1 MKDQKY
7 PHLINPNKAAKHQ
20 HIQRKL
26 QNGFILLPVVMAITL
41 VAAIAFLMSREGAM
55 AVNALGGEMQ
65 STQASMAAK
74 AGMNHM
80 LWQATN
86 ANCSGYTNLATTNL
100 GNSSYSATITP
111 TSNSPVSFKA
121 TGTDAGGAT
130 HTINRDRVTIYQP
143 YKTVTLQLGT
153 DPGKD
158 ALLSSLQANIN
169 FGGGGDNV
177 TKSWFFFILAYAN
190 QLLQFDLPSAI
201 PTTAHIVSAQLQMYQ
216 ANGSGS
222 GTISAH
228 KLTRSWTEGTKNGS
242 GTADGATWKT
252 YDGTNAWTTNGGDY
266 EATPVSTSEV
276 TAGSDVLVSWEIAPL
291 VQAWLADSNSNYG
304 VLLKAND
311 LLSHTFGSKEDST
324 ISKRPKLLI
333 TWTCECGQACDA
345 SCDAEYSS
353 VVKKSEFST
362 LSYSSSNIK
371 GLTFLPAGNKF
382 NGITADTGGAWV
394 SVDSGLDKIIMT
406 DSSGTFK
413 TQVASPGVTPTGI
426 AYIPSG
432 SHAGQFA
439 VTDFAYNGITWVN
452 STGAVVSTTVLS
464 GVTNPVGVTFLEK
477 TMTGS
482 YDGTIAVID
491 NAKKISIFD
500 QSGVSR
506 KSFSISGFIN
516 QPEDLAHIPGKDR
529 LLALDRAAQKA
540 FIVDF
545 NGKHIASYL
554 LSSYGLASAYGIA
567 INPKTCH
574 HVFGDIGSDLVALLS
589 KDSAKPANSMTQIL
603 DTVADTDIY
612 EGTTGINYGTSID
625 IVAGRDNAGKQDKIL
640 IKFDLSGLPAGATL
654 TSATLRLNLVGTSG
668 TGTFN
673 IGLYKI
679 IKTWIETTAT
689 WSNFS
694 SGGNYDSTQQ
704 AVTSVALG
712 STGFKEWAV
721 PVVMVNGWIA
731 APSTNYG
738 LALVFESST
747 KGPDYQFASKE
758 NTTVAN
764 RPQLVINYTMP

>member
-1 MKDQKY
+1 MQRNILC
-7 PHLINPNKAAKHQ
+7 HHNHQ
-20 HIQRKL
+20 GQANS
-26 QNGFILLPVVMAITL
+26 QNGFILLPVVLAITL
-41 VAAIAFLMSREGAM
+41 VAAVAFLMNREGAM
-55 AVNALGGEMQ
+55 AVNELGGEVQ
-65 STQASMAAK
+65 ATQASFAAK
-74 AGMNHM
+74 AGVNHM
-80 LWQATN
+80 LWQANN
-86 ANCSGYTNLATTNL
+86 ANCTGYTNLAATAFGTN
-100 GNSSYSATITP
+100 SYSATITP
-111 TSNSPVSFKA
+111 TSNSPVSVKA

-158 ALLSSLQANIN
+158 AAIASAYSTAN
-169 FGGGGDNV
+169 FGGDENAV
-177 TKSWFFFILAYAN
+177 LKTWLFNWYYRD
-190 QLLQFDLPSAI
+190 QLIQFDLPSFI
-201 PTTAHIVSAQLQMYQ
+201 PTTAHIVSAQLELYQ
-216 ANGSGS
+216 KTGAGSGNV
-222 GTISAH
+222 SAH
-228 KLTRSWTEGTKNGS
+228 RVTRSWTEGTKNGS

-252 YDGTNAWTTNGGDY
+252 YDGSNAWTNNGGDY
-266 EATPVSTSEV
+266 EATPVASSPV
-276 TAGSDVLVSWEIAPL
+276 TGDSDVQVSWEIAPL
-291 VQAWLADSNSNYG
+291 VQAWLADNNSNYG
-304 VLLKAND
+304 VLLKTND
-311 LLSHTFGSKEDST
+311 LLSHTFGSKEDVT
-324 ISKRPKLLI
+324 PSKRPKLVI
-333 TWTCECGQACDA
+333 TYTCECGQVCDA

-353 VVKKSEFST
+353 VLKNSEFST
-362 LSYSSSNIK
+362 LTYSSSNIK
-371 GLTFLPAGNKF
+371 GLTFLPAGIKF
-382 NGITADTGGAWV
+382 NGITSDTDGAWV
-394 SVDSGLDKIIMT
+394 SVDSNLDKMIMT

-413 TQVASPGVTPTGI
+413 TQVATPGVTPTGI

-452 STGAVVSTTVLS
+452 LTGATVSKTALT
-464 GVTNPVGVTFLEK
+464 GVTNPLGVTFLEK
-477 TMTGS
+477 TTTGS

-506 KSFSISGFIN
+506 KSFSISGLIN

-529 LLALDRAAQKA
+529 FLALDRAAQKA

-574 HVFGDIGSDLVALLS
+574 HVFGDLGSDLVALLS
-589 KDSAKPANSMTQIL
+589 KDSAKPANSVTQIL

-612 EGTTGINYGTSID
+612 EGAQNVNYGTSID
-625 IVAGRDNAGKQDKIL
+625 IVAGRDIAGKQDKIL
-640 IKFDLSGLPAGATL
+640 IRFDLSGLPAGATI

-679 IKTWIETTAT
+679 IKSWVETTAT

-694 SGGNYDSTQQ
+694 ASGNYDTTRQ

-712 STGFKEWAV
+712 STGFKEWSVPIAV
-721 PVVMVNGWIA
+721 VNGWIGT
-731 APSTNYG
+731 PSSNYG
-738 LALVFESST
+738 LALAYESTT

-764 RPQLVINYTMP
+764 RPQLVINYTLP

>member
-1 MKDQKY
+1 MQRNRHC
-7 PHLINPNKAAKHQ
+7 HLNQNKGQANS
-20 HIQRKL
+20 
-26 QNGFILLPVVMAITL
+26 QNGFILLPVVLAITL
-41 VAAIAFLMSREGAM
+41 VAAIAFLMNREGAM
-55 AVNALGGEMQ
+55 AVNELGGEVQ
-65 STQASMAAK
+65 ATQASLAAK

-80 LWQATN
+80 LWQVTN
-86 ANCSGYTNLATTNL
+86 ANCTGYTNLAATAFGTN
-100 GNSSYSATITP
+100 SYSATITP
-111 TSNSPVSFKA
+111 TSNSPVSVKA

-130 HTINRDRVTIYQP
+130 HTISRDRVTIYQP

-158 ALLSSLQANIN
+158 AAIASAYTTAN
-169 FGGGGDNV
+169 FGGDENAV
-177 TKSWFFFILAYAN
+177 LKTWFLFSWYYRD
-190 QLLQFDLPSAI
+190 QLIQFDLPSFI
-201 PTTAHIVSAQLQMYQ
+201 PTTAHIVSAQLELYQ
-216 ANGSGS
+216 KTGAGSGNVS
-222 GTISAH
+222 VH
-228 KLTRSWTEGTKNGS
+228 RVTRSWTEGTKNGS

-252 YDGTNAWTTNGGDY
+252 TDGTNAWTTNGGDY
-266 EATPVSTSEV
+266 EATPVSTSKV
-276 TAGSDVLVSWEIAPL
+276 TAGSDVLVSWEITPL

-304 VLLKAND
+304 VLMKTND
-311 LLSHTFGSKEDST
+311 SLSHTFGSKEDAT
-324 ISKRPKLLI
+324 ASKRPKLII
-333 TWTCECGQACDA
+333 TYTCECGQACDA

-362 LSYSSSNIK
+362 LTYSSSNIK
-371 GLTFLPAGNKF
+371 GLTFLPAGSLF
-382 NGITADTGGAWV
+382 NGITAVTGGAWI
-394 SVDSGLDKIIMT
+394 SVDSGLDKITMT
-406 DSSGTFK
+406 DSSGAFK
-413 TQVASPGVTPTGI
+413 TQVATPGGTPTGI

-439 VTDFAYNGITWVN
+439 VTDYGYNGITWVN
-452 STGAVVSTTVLS
+452 STGAVVSTTALTEVK
-464 GVTNPVGVTFLEK
+464 NPLGVTFLEK
-477 TMTGS
+477 TTTGT

-500 QSGVSR
+500 QSGISR

-529 LLALDRAAQKA
+529 FLALDRAAQKA

-574 HVFGDIGSDLVALLS
+574 HVFGDLGSDLVALLS
-589 KDSAKPANSMTQIL
+589 KDAAKPANSVTQIL

-612 EGTTGINYGTSID
+612 EGAPSTRFGLPPYDIE
-625 IVAGRDNAGKQDKIL
+625 IVAGRDSTGKQDKIL
-640 IKFDLSGLPAGATL
+640 IRFDLSGLPVGATI

-668 TGTFN
+668 TGSFN

-679 IKTWIETTAT
+679 IKTWVETTAT

-694 SGGNYDSTQQ
+694 ASGNFDTTRQ

-712 STGFKEWAV
+712 STGFKEWTV
-721 PVVMVNGWIA
+721 PVAVVNGWFA
-731 APSTNYG
+731 TPSSNYG
-738 LALVFESST
+738 LTLVYESTT

-758 NTTVAN
+758 YATVAS
-764 RPQLVINYTMP
+764 RPQLVVNYTLP

>member
-65 STQASMAAK
+65 STQANLAAK

-80 LWQATN
+80 LWQSTN
-86 ANCSGYTNLATTNL
+86 ANCTGYTNLISTGFGTN
-100 GNSSYSATITP
+100 SYSATISP
-111 TSNSPVSFKA
+111 TSSSPVSIKA
-121 TGTDAGGAT
+121 TGTDANGASY
-130 HTINRDRVTIYQP
+130 TINRDQVTMYKP
-143 YKTVTLQLGT
+143 YETVTLQLGT
-153 DPGKD
+153 DPGMD
-158 ALLSSLQANIN
+158 TYISSTFSTTNYGIGANSVLKEN
-169 FGGGGDNV
+169 LFG
-177 TKSWFFFILAYAN
+177 WRYRN
-190 QLLQFDLPSAI
+190 QLLKFDLPSSI
-201 PTTAHIVSAQLQMYQ
+201 PVDAHIVSAQLLLYQ
-216 ANGSGS
+216 SSGNS
-222 GTISAH
+222 KGDVTVH
-228 KLTRSWTEGTKNGS
+228 KLTGSWIEGTKNGS

-252 YDGTNAWTTNGGDY
+252 YDGTNAWTTNGGDFV
-266 EATPVSTSEV
+266 ATAVNTSTITS
-276 TAGSDVLVSWEIAPL
+276 GSDITQSWEVAPL
-291 VQAWLADSNSNYG
+291 VQDWLASPSTNYG
-304 VLLKAND
+304 ILLKTVD
-311 LLSHTFGSKEDST
+311 SMSPTFASKEDT
-324 ISKRPKLLI
+324 TPSKRPKLII
-333 TWTCECGQACDA
+333 TYTCECGKVCDA
-345 SCDAEYSS
+345 ACDAEYSS
-353 VVKKSEFST
+353 VLKKSEFST
-362 LSYSSSNIK
+362 LSYSSSDIK
-371 GLTFLPAGNKF
+371 GLTFLPAGSKF
-382 NGITADTGGAWV
+382 NGITVVTGGAWV
-394 SVDSGLDKIIMT
+394 SVDSSLDKIIMT
-406 DSSGTFK
+406 DTSGAFK
-413 TQVASPGVTPTGI
+413 TQVATPGGTPTGI

-439 VTDFAYNGITWVN
+439 VTDYGYNGITWVN
-452 STGAVVSTTVLS
+452 STGATVSTTALT

-477 TMTGS
+477 TTTGT

-554 LSSYGLASAYGIA
+554 LSSYSLASAYGIA
-567 INPKTCH
+567 INPKTCQ
-574 HVFGDIGSDLVALLS
+574 HVFGDLGSDLVALLS
-589 KDSAKPANSMTQIL
+589 KDSAKPANSVTQIL
-603 DTVADTDIY
+603 DTVADNDIY

-625 IVAGRDNAGKQDKIL
+625 IVAGRDIAGKQDKIL
-640 IKFDLSGLPAGATL
+640 IKFDLSGLPAGATIS
-654 TSATLRLNLVGTSG
+654 SATLRLNLVGTSG
-668 TGTFN
+668 TGSFN

-679 IKTWIETTAT
+679 IKTWVETTAT

-764 RPQLVINYTMP
+764 RPQLVINYTLP